1 MKWLALDIGGANI
14 KIADGRG
21 YSATYPFAMWK
32 SPHTLPQELRMA
44 IATAPHCDR
53 LAVTMTGELADC
65 FESKVAGVNFILD
78 AVIKAADGRHTRVYL
93 TNGSMVTPQAAKLQP
108 LLAAASNWH
117 ALATFAGRSITQGAG
132 LLIDIGSTT
141 TDVVPLLNGQAV
153 AKGHTD
159 TTRLLSGEMIYSGVE
174 RTPVHALV
182 RRVTY
187 RQQRCPVAAEYF
199 ATTGDVY
206 LLLGAVADDPECT
219 NTADGRP
226 ATRRFARLR
235 LGRLVCADDG
245 AFNHRDAAIIASEVQ
260 LKQVQRLVES
270 INQITAALP
279 EPLAKVFISG
289 KGEFLARRALK
300 ELKDQPEFVS
310 LGRQLGRNLSTCAS
324 AHALAVVA
332 ARSNG

>member
-14 KIADGRG
+14 KVADGRG
-21 YSATYPFAMWK
+21 YCCTIPFALWK
-32 SPHTLPQELRMA
+32 APHDLSQELRMA
-44 IATAPHCDR
+44 IAAAPACKH

-78 AVIKAADGRHTRVYL
+78 AVVQAADGRHTRVYL
-93 TNGSMVTPQAAKLQP
+93 TSGVLVTPPAARQHP

-117 ALATFAGRSITQGAG
+117 ALATFAGRSVSQGAG
-132 LLIDIGSTT
+132 LLIDVGTTT
-141 TDVVPLLNGQAV
+141 TDVVPLLDGRV
-153 AKGHTD
+153 AAQGHTD
-159 TTRLLSGEMIYSGVE
+159 TTRLLHGEMIYSGVE
-174 RTPVHALV
+174 RTPVHAIM

-187 RQQRCPVAAEYF
+187 RGQRCPVAAEYF
-199 ATTGDVY
+199 ATTRDVY
-206 LLLGAVADDPECT
+206 ILLGSVPEDATCR
-219 NTADGRP
+219 NTADRRP
-226 ATRRFARLR
+226 ATRRFSRLR

-260 LKQVQRLVES
+260 LKQIKVLVES
-270 INQITAALP
+270 IKRVSEHLGQ
-279 EPLAKVFISG
+279 PLTKVFVSG

-300 ELKDQPEFVS
+300 ELKTQPELVS
-310 LGRQLGRNLSTCAS
+310 LGRQLGRKLSTCAT